1 MQIKEK
7 TKATK
12 KHPTVVNNFYFI
24 VLIYLECWL
33 NLLVVSMSVL
43 ESRQGGG
50 GICNQEPKTQ

>member
-1 MQIKEK
+1 MQVKEK
-7 TKATK
+7 TKAAK
-12 KHPTVVNNFYFI
+12 KHSTVVNNFYFI

-50 GICNQEPKTQ
+50 ICNQEPKTQ

>member
-12 KHPTVVNNFYFI
+12 KHPIVVNNFYFI

-43 ESRQGGG
+43 ERRQVGD
-50 GICNQEPKTQ
+50 ICNQEP

>member
-12 KHPTVVNNFYFI
+12 KHSTVVNNFYFI

-43 ESRQGGG
+43 ESRRINAHQ
-50 GICNQEPKTQ
+50 KTTRSFV

>member
-33 NLLVVSMSVL
+33 NLLVVSMYVL
-43 ESRQGGG
+43 ESRQVGD
-50 GICNQEPKTQ
+50 ICNQEP